1 MPPSRGDSCLM
12 KSDLGHKKAKMG
24 EHLPGFAG
32 YGAVSYL
39 ETDLLLRRHLAA
51 EVEKVRDRLAD
62 FIVAGQ
68 FSDPVREKLSMC
80 LRTAAFLKDELTPSA
95 DEEMPRPSFSDRDE
109 ERLLDFDLA
118 LLEKVAALHTPL
130 DMLEVAS
137 ATGELLQAA
146 DMFDEGLAEIDDL
159 YRQRG
164 RILTTEIRES

>member
-1 MPPSRGDSCLM
+1 MIPSIGDSCFM

-24 EHLPGFAG
+24 EHVPGFAG

-62 FIVAGQ
+62 FIAGGQ
-68 FSDPVREKLSMC
+68 FSDPVREKLAMC

-95 DEEMPRPSFSDRDE
+95 DEQILPPFLSERDE

-118 LLEKVAALHTPL
+118 LLEKVASLHTPL
-130 DMLEVAS
+130 DMMEAAS
-137 ATGELLQAA
+137 ASRELLEAA
-146 DMFDEGLAEIDDL
+146 DLFDEGLAEVDDL
-159 YRQRG
+159 YRQRR
-164 RILTTEIRES
+164 RILTPLPREG